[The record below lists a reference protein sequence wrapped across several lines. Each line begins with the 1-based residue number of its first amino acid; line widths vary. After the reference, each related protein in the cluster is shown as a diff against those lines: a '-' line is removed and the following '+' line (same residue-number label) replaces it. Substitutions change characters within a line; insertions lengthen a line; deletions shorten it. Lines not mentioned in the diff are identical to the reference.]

1 MTRILF
7 QLAVLVYLL
16 LIAATVAGT
25 WSFLTEGRK
34 DQFSYAFPTHIY
46 LGLIAPIAALGIHC
60 LVFIYFLGTG
70 RWVKEVAEAYRIPD
84 DPLPRLTREL
94 KRKAF
99 PPALLAMLVPIATAA
114 AGAAAQTEVLH
125 WGWHATGAGASLAV
139 NLWAFWIELG
149 CVDTNAGIIDQV
161 MKEVDRIRRERGLP
175 TNEEALRRQQEQ
187 ESGLHG

>member
-7 QLAVLVYLL
+7 RLAVVVYLL
-16 LIAATVAGT
+16 LIAATVAGA
-25 WSFLTEGRK
+25 WSFITGGRR
-34 DQFSYAFPTHIY
+34 DPDSQAFPIHIY

-84 DPLPRLTREL
+84 DPLPKLTREL

-99 PPALLAMLVPIATAA
+99 PPALFAMLVPIATAA

-125 WGWHATGAGASLAV
+125 WGWHATGAVASLIV
-139 NLWAFWIELG
+139 NLWAFWIELD
-149 CVDTNAGIIDQV
+149 CVDTNSAVIDQV
-161 MKEVDRIRRERGLP
+161 MKEVERIRRERGLP
-175 TNEEALRRQQEQ
+175 SNEEALRQREEQ
-187 ESGLHG
+187 EAEMGG